1 MVLKYGIPPGNPTV
15 VWDNVEG
22 VPGTETND
30 PYVSWQYHRDR
41 TNGRGGVDMT
51 AAKGTPLYAPIDCHV
66 EHYSGGAGIAVRMWA
81 ADGSGWSD
89 VFDHLDSIA
98 VPDGTFVPYGGRVA
112 ASGDT
117 YGYPAHLH
125 WHRLDP
131 SGIRRIPW
139 DYFTNGTTTPTPTPK
154 KEEIDMLFLINANDA
169 AANPAN
175 RYALVGPGFWFV
187 TSTVAVAN
195 NLATRFGSTTGSS
208 ASVTWA
214 EWDRA
219 FKAAVSSGFVP
230 ASGQTSRTV

>member
-1 MVLKYGIPPGNPTV
+1 MALKYGIPPGNPTV
-15 VWDNVEG
+15 VWDDIEG
-22 VPGTETND
+22 VPGTVTND
-30 PYVSWQYHRDR
+30 PYVSWQYHLDR

-51 AAKGTPLYAPIDCHV
+51 ARWVPVYAPIDCHV

-89 VFDHLDSIA
+89 VFDHLSSIA
-98 VPDGTFVPYGGRVA
+98 VPDGAFVPYGGRVGT
-112 ASGDT
+112 SGDT
-117 YGYPAHLH
+117 GDVPPHLH